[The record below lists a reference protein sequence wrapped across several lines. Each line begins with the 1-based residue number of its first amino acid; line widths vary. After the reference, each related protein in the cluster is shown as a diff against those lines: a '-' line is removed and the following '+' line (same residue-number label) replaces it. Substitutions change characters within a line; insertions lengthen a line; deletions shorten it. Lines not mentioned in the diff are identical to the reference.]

1 MSVNASIKQGL
12 CVSVGYSRTA
22 KWISI
27 LSMIAFIVFTCGIH
41 TAIAKESNIDFS
53 KSQYF
58 LALDQCPHPEPGWV
72 YVKIAGVDLRMP
84 YDSSIGLWGY
94 KYRTQVGGKGTEGCR
109 GHPVPLQTLF
119 LYPYRD
125 RLLADWPASARNGL
139 KGFDLYDSIL
149 PRWPQ
154 ANSEKSLSEM
164 RSEHQCHDI
173 GNGLYR
179 CAVSP
184 VTPTTPLAFAV
195 SQLIYKTPDKHVFT
209 VNCGALAGPPGG
221 GIYNYECGVAYSL
234 SPRLI
239 LEYKFDRRKV
249 NIKDIVELDHSL
261 RKSVRLFILK
271 D

>member
-41 TAIAKESNIDFS
+41 AAIAKESDIDFS

-94 KYRTQVGGKGTEGCR
+94 KYRTPVGDKGTEGCR

-125 RLLADWPASARNGL
+125 RLLVDWPASARNGL
-139 KGFDLYDSIL
+139 KAFELFDTYK
-149 PRWPQ
+149 PRWFQ
-154 ANSEKSLSEM
+154 SRSERSVSNM
-164 RSEHQCHDI
+164 RSRHECHDI
-173 GNGLYR
+173 GNGLYQ
-179 CAVSP
+179 CGASP
-184 VTPTTPLAFAV
+184 VTPTTFLAFAF
-195 SQLIYKTPDKHVFT
+195 SQSRYQTPDKHVF
-209 VNCGALAGPPGG
+209 VAECGGV
-221 GIYNYECGVAYSL
+221 YNYECSITYL
-234 SPRLI
+234 LTTK
-239 LEYKFDRRKV
+239 LLLLYKFDRREV
-249 NIKDIVELDHSL
+249 HIKDVVELDRVVRKSL
-261 RKSVRLFILK
+261 RSYILK
-271 D
+271 IK